1 MKDNLE
7 LMILE
12 CILPASQ
19 FEEEPINSDSFFLAF
34 HLKVQAFF
42 CDKEV
47 LYLGK
52 IALCEIKY
60 YCELSVTCPRCFG
73 NDPSDV
79 TVRASCLE
87 MEWNCVKKQR
97 FNS

>member
-19 FEEEPINSDSFFLAF
+19 FGEEPINSDSFFLAF

-42 CDKEV
+42 A
-47 LYLGK
+47 
-52 IALCEIKY
+52 IR
-60 YCELSVTCPRCFG
+60 RCFI
-73 NDPSDV
+73 
-79 TVRASCLE
+79 LE
-87 MEWNCVKKQR
+87 KSR
-97 FNS
+97 FAR